1 MNKRTRIIVCAAL
14 LALAVC
20 LTALEPVLTASAANS
35 APVAEN
41 MELCTYR
48 NVSVGGRLTAV
59 DPDGDEMSFAVTTQP
74 VKGTVEVTEDGRFVY
89 TPDVNR
95 KGRDYFG
102 YKATDSEGNV
112 SQEATVI
119 IRIAK
124 QKTSVTYS
132 DMTGS
137 ASAFAATELAETG
150 VFTGSRIGS
159 IWVFEPERQVTRGE
173 FLSMCMV
180 MYGEDV
186 LSGVVSTGFYD
197 DEAIPAWEKSF
208 VATALMDGTVS
219 GYDTSDGPVFNANA
233 PVTRSEAAVLL
244 DNLLELTEVSSLRWD
259 EAAPAWAAQSDANL
273 AACGIIA
280 DGAAYDAA
288 LTRADAAEMLVSA
301 MAVRN
306 AG

>member
-1 MNKRTRIIVCAAL
+1 MNKRTRIIVCTVL

-20 LTALEPVLTASAANS
+20 LTAMAPMITAWAENS

-59 DPDGDEMSFAVTTQP
+59 DPDGDELSFAITTQP
-74 VKGTVEVTEDGRFVY
+74 VKGSVEVTEDGRFVY

-102 YKATDSEGNV
+102 YKATDAQGNV

-132 DMTGS
+132 DMTGHTD
-137 ASAFAATELAETG
+137 AYAATELAERG
-150 VFTGSRIGS
+150 VFMGSRIGS
-159 IWVFEPERQVTRGE
+159 LWVFEPDRQVSRGE

-197 DEAIPAWEKSF
+197 DDAIPAWEKSF
-208 VATALMDGTVS
+208 VATALMDGAVS
-219 GYDTSDGPVFNANA
+219 GYATADGPVFNATD
-233 PVTRSEAAVLL
+233 PITRSEASVLL
-244 DNLLELTEVSSLRWD
+244 DNLLELTEVSALRWD

-273 AACGIIA
+273 TACGITA
-280 DGAAYDAA
+280 DGVAYDAA
-288 LTRADAAEMLVSA
+288 LTRADASEMLVSA
-301 MAVRN
+301 MSVKDAR
-306 AG
+306 

>member
-1 MNKRTRIIVCAAL
+1 MNQRTRIIVCSVL
-14 LALAVC
+14 LASAVC
-20 LTALEPVLTASAANS
+20 LTAAAPMLAACAEGS

-59 DPDGDEMSFAVTTQP
+59 DPEGDELTFTITTQP
-74 VKGTVEVTEDGRFVY
+74 VKGQVELTQDGRFVY

-102 YKATDSEGNV
+102 FKATDAEGNA

-132 DMTGS
+132 DMSGS
-137 ASAFAATELAETG
+137 ADAYAATELAEQG
-150 VFTGSRIGS
+150 VFVGSRIGS
-159 IWVFEPERQVTRGE
+159 LWVFEPDRQVSRGE

-180 MYGEDV
+180 LFGKDV

-197 DEAIPAWEKSF
+197 DNAIPAWEKAF
-208 VATALMDGTVS
+208 VATALMDGAVS
-219 GYDTSDGPVFNANA
+219 GYTTPQGSVFHATA
-233 PVTRSEAAVLL
+233 PIIRSEAAVLL
-244 DNLLELTEVSSLRWD
+244 DNLMELTEVSALRWD

-273 AACGIIA
+273 TACGITA
-280 DGAAYDAA
+280 DGVAYDAA
-288 LTRADAAEMLVSA
+288 LTRAGAAEMLISA
-301 MAVRN
+301 LTVKAAR
-306 AG
+306 